1 MALTGYKKSLSEY
14 TKSDLIQIARKYS
27 VYYKTKSGVGKIG
40 AYDRLS
46 KNELI
51 DLIKNDRDYQ
61 RAGSKSRIETLK
73 TQIKN
78 VSDPEDIMIN
88 ILEVFKDAELIPT
101 PGNYYT
107 FIYKAKTIKDLN
119 KQYPGMPTEEV
130 YYDQHPL
137 VAVFEIKRWG
147 FVGLNFHW
155 GTMRNYTWQ
164 EVLGQLHIIHKDEID
179 YMRSLNYMKLIRYK
193 TK

>member
-1 MALTGYKKSLSEY
+1 MALTGYEKSLSQY
-14 TKSDLIQIARKYS
+14 TKSELVQIARTYS
-27 VYYKTKSGVGKIG
+27 VYYRSESGVGKIG
-40 AYDRLS
+40 VYDRLT
-46 KNELI
+46 KDQLI
-51 DLIKNDRDYQ
+51 NLIKNDRDYQ
-61 RAGSKSRIETLK
+61 KAGSKSRIELLK
-73 TQIKN
+73 RKNQN
-78 VSDPEDIMIN
+78 VSDPEEIMIN
-88 ILEVFKDAELIPT
+88 ILDVFKDVEIIPT

-107 FIYKAKTIKDLN
+107 FVYNAKTVKDRG

-137 VAVFEIKRWG
+137 VAVFEIKQWG

-164 EVLGQLHIIHKDEID
+164 EVAGQLHTIQKSEID
-179 YMRSLNYMKLIRYK
+179 YLRSLNYMKLVRYK

>member
-1 MALTGYKKSLSEY
+1 MALTGYEKSLQQY
-14 TKSDLIQIARKYS
+14 TKSELIQIAKTYS
-27 VYYKTKSGVGKIG
+27 VYYRSESGVGKIG
-40 AYDRLS
+40 VYDRLT
-46 KNELI
+46 KNQLI
-51 DLIKNDRDYQ
+51 NLIQNDRDYQ
-61 RAGSKSRIETLK
+61 RVGSNERVQVLK
-73 TQIKN
+73 RKIQN
-78 VSDPEDIMIN
+78 VSDSEEIMVN
-88 ILEVFKDAELIPT
+88 ILDVFKDVEIVPT

-107 FIYKAKTIKDLN
+107 FVYNAKTVKDKG

-137 VAVFEIKRWG
+137 VAVFEIKQWG

-164 EVLGQLHIIHKDEID
+164 EVVGQLHIIRKTEID
-179 YMRSLNYMKLIRYK
+179 YLRSLNYMKLIRYK

>member
-1 MALTGYKKSLSEY
+1 MALTGYEKFLQQY
-14 TKSDLIQIARKYS
+14 TKSELIQIAKTYS
-27 VYYKTKSGVGKIG
+27 VYYRSESGVGKIG
-40 AYDRLS
+40 VYDRLT
-46 KNELI
+46 KNQLI
-51 DLIKNDRDYQ
+51 NLIQNDRDYQ
-61 RAGSKSRIETLK
+61 RVGSNERVQVLK
-73 TQIKN
+73 RKIQN
-78 VSDPEDIMIN
+78 VSDSEEIMVN
-88 ILEVFKDAELIPT
+88 ILDVFKDVEIVPT

-107 FIYKAKTIKDLN
+107 FVYNAKTVKDKG

-137 VAVFEIKRWG
+137 VAVFEIKQWG

-164 EVLGQLHIIHKDEID
+164 EVVGQLHIIRKTEID
-179 YMRSLNYMKLIRYK
+179 YLRSLNYMKLIRYK

>member
-1 MALTGYKKSLSEY
+1 MALTGYEKSLSEY

>member
-1 MALTGYKKSLSEY
+1 MALTGYEKSLSEY

-88 ILEVFKDAELIPT
+88 ILEVFKDVELIPT

-119 KQYPGMPTEEV
+119 KQYPGMCR
-130 YYDQHPL
+130 H
-137 VAVFEIKRWG
+137 
-147 FVGLNFHW
+147 
-155 GTMRNYTWQ
+155 
-164 EVLGQLHIIHKDEID
+164 
-179 YMRSLNYMKLIRYK
+179 
-193 TK
+193 

>member
-1 MALTGYKKSLSEY
+1 MALTGYEKSLQQY
-14 TKSDLIQIARKYS
+14 TKSELVQIARTYS
-27 VYYKTKSGVGKIG
+27 VYYRTESGVGKIG
-40 AYDRLS
+40 IYDRLT
-46 KNELI
+46 KDQLI
-51 DLIKNDRDYQ
+51 DLIENDRDYQ
-61 RAGSKSRIETLK
+61 KAGSQSRVELLK
-73 TQIKN
+73 RKN
-78 VSDPEDIMIN
+78 QTVSDPEEMMIN
-88 ILEVFKDAELIPT
+88 ILDVFKDVEIIPT

-107 FIYKAKTIKDLN
+107 FVYNAKTVKDKG

-137 VAVFEIKRWG
+137 VAVFEIKQWG

-164 EVLGQLHIIHKDEID
+164 EVVGQLHIIRKTEID
-179 YMRSLNYMKLIRYK
+179 YLRSLNYMKLIRYK

>member
-1 MALTGYKKSLSEY
+1 MALTGYEKSLSQY
-14 TKSDLIQIARKYS
+14 TKSELVQIARTYS
-27 VYYKTKSGVGKIG
+27 VYYRSESGVGKIG
-40 AYDRLS
+40 VYDRLT
-46 KNELI
+46 KNQLI
-51 DLIKNDRDYQ
+51 NLIQNDRDYQ
-61 RAGSKSRIETLK
+61 RVGSNERVQVLK
-73 TQIKN
+73 RKIQN
-78 VSDPEDIMIN
+78 VSDSEEIMVN
-88 ILEVFKDAELIPT
+88 ILDVFKDVEIVPT

-107 FIYKAKTIKDLN
+107 FVYNAKTVKDKG

-137 VAVFEIKRWG
+137 VAVFEIKQWG

-164 EVLGQLHIIHKDEID
+164 EVVGQLHIIRKTEID
-179 YMRSLNYMKLIRYK
+179 YLRSLNYMKLIRYK

>member
-1 MALTGYKKSLSEY
+1 MALTGYEKSLSQY
-14 TKSDLIQIARKYS
+14 TKSELVQIARTYS
-27 VYYKTKSGVGKIG
+27 VYYRSESGVGKIG
-40 AYDRLS
+40 VYDRLT
-46 KNELI
+46 KDQLI
-51 DLIKNDRDYQ
+51 NLIKNDRDYQ
-61 RAGSKSRIETLK
+61 KAGSKSRIELLK
-73 TQIKN
+73 RKNQN
-78 VSDPEDIMIN
+78 VSDPEEIMIN
-88 ILEVFKDAELIPT
+88 ILDVFKDVEIIPT

-107 FIYKAKTIKDLN
+107 FVYNAKTVKDRG

-137 VAVFEIKRWG
+137 VAVFEIKQWG

-164 EVLGQLHIIHKDEID
+164 EVVGQLHIIRKTEID
-179 YMRSLNYMKLIRYK
+179 YLRSLNYMKLIRYK

>member
-1 MALTGYKKSLSEY
+1 MALTGYEKSLSQY
-14 TKSDLIQIARKYS
+14 TKSELIQIARTYS
-27 VYYKTKSGVGKIG
+27 VYYTTESGVGKIG
-40 AYDRLS
+40 SYDRLS

-51 DLIKNDRDYQ
+51 DLIEKDRDYQ
-61 RAGSKSRIETLK
+61 RAGSKSRIELLK
-73 TQIKN
+73 NQIEN
-78 VSDPEDIMIN
+78 ISDPEDIMIN
-88 ILEVFKDAELIPT
+88 ILEVFKEVELIPT

-155 GTMRNYTWQ
+155 GTVRNYTWQ
-164 EVLGQLHIIHKDEID
+164 EVLGQLHTIYPDEID
-179 YMRSLNYMKLIRYK
+179 YLRSLNYMKLIRYK

>member
-1 MALTGYKKSLSEY
+1 MALTGYEKSLSQY
-14 TKSDLIQIARKYS
+14 TKSELVQIARTYS
-27 VYYKTKSGVGKIG
+27 VYYRSESGVGKIG
-40 AYDRLS
+40 VYDRLT
-46 KNELI
+46 KDQLI
-51 DLIKNDRDYQ
+51 NLIQNDRDYQ
-61 RAGSKSRIETLK
+61 RVGSNERVQVLK
-73 TQIKN
+73 RKIQN
-78 VSDPEDIMIN
+78 VSDSEEIMVN
-88 ILEVFKDAELIPT
+88 ILDVFKDVEIVPT

-107 FIYKAKTIKDLN
+107 FVYNAKTVKDKG

-137 VAVFEIKRWG
+137 VAVFEIKQWG

-164 EVLGQLHIIHKDEID
+164 EVVGQLHIIRKTEID
-179 YMRSLNYMKLIRYK
+179 YLRSLNYMKLVRYK